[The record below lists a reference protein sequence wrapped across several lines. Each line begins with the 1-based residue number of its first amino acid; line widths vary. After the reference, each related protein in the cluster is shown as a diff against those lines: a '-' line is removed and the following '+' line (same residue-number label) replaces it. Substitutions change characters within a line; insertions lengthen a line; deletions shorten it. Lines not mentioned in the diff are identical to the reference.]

1 MEQLDPRPAALAGTW
16 YSANPHLLRSE
27 VADYIQA
34 AALPKFSGEVV
45 ALVAPHAGHRYSGP
59 VAGYAFRAIQG
70 NSYETIAVISPFHR
84 PHSHA
89 LLTSAHDAYETPLGR
104 IPIDK
109 QSQKAL
115 NQWLQKND
123 AVTLEPIRR
132 DNEHAI
138 EIELPFLQAALDG
151 PFQLLPVMIADASPE
166 TAYALGSALAATL
179 QDQRS
184 LLIASTD
191 LSHFYPEQKANQLDQ
206 AMLNAIASFEPNEV
220 MKVHHSGKGQAC
232 GLLPVLAVMTAAR
245 ELGASQ
251 AHIFHY
257 ATSGATSGDY
267 SRVVGYGAGA
277 FTRPM
282 ESENNTLN
290 PS

>member
-1 MEQLDPRPAALAGTW
+1 MKSMDPIDTRPAALAGTW
-16 YSANPHLLRSE
+16 YSANPQQLRSE
-27 VADYIQA
+27 VADYIQSA
-34 AALPKFSGEVV
+34 SVPEFSGEIV
-45 ALVAPHAGHRYSGP
+45 ALIAPHAGHRYSGP

-70 NSYETIAVISPFHR
+70 NRYETVAVVSPYHH
-84 PHSHA
+84 PHAQA
-89 LLTSAHDAYETPLGR
+89 LLTSAHDSYETPLGR

-109 QSQKAL
+109 QNQQAL
-115 NQWLQKND
+115 NEWLQKSG
-123 AVTLEPIRR
+123 AEMLQPIRR

-138 EIELPFLQAALDG
+138 EIELPFLQAALDS
-151 PFQLLPVMIADASPE
+151 PFQLLPVMIADASPQ
-166 TAYALGSALAATL
+166 TAYTLGSALAATL
-179 QDQRS
+179 KDQRT
-184 LLIASTD
+184 LLVASTD

-220 MKVHHSGKGQAC
+220 VHVHQSGEGQAC

-245 ELGASQ
+245 TLGATR

-277 FTRPM
+277 FTRPL
-282 ESENNTLN
+282 ESKL
-290 PS
+290 